1 MAHGGQQMGESR
13 VKALRVFP
21 NADLMARM
29 VAAEI
34 ADHLEGAVDERGWA
48 TVAAAGGQTPRATY
62 GYLARL
68 PISWRRILVTLTDER
83 FVATDPLDSNEQM
96 LRETLLRH
104 RAAEATFFPLMR
116 DSGSATAGQG
126 GRLGLPASAQW
137 TDDLILLGMGEDGH
151 VASLFAGGP
160 TSDEGMH
167 IDGEKRFVIVPAGR
181 SSSAHPGVSLTLSSI
196 AGARRVILAITGWAK
211 RRTVERALSDDRF
224 NAMPVSAV
232 LRHARNI
239 SVVWAP

>member
-1 MAHGGQQMGESR
+1 MAQAGQQGGQSG

-34 ADHLEGAVDERGWA
+34 ADHLQGAVDERGWA
-48 TVAAAGGQTPRATY
+48 TVAAAGGRTPRATY
-62 GYLARL
+62 RYLARL
-68 PISWRRILVTLTDER
+68 PISWRRVLVTLTDER
-83 FVATDPLDSNEQM
+83 FVASDPLDSNEQM

-104 RAAEATFFPLMR
+104 RAAEAIFFPLMR
-116 DSGSATAGQG
+116 DAPPPGEPVP
-126 GRLGLPASAQW
+126 RLGLPASAQW

-151 VASLFAGGP
+151 VASLFGGGQVP
-160 TSDEGMH
+160 PEGLQ
-167 IDGEKRFVIVPAGR
+167 IDGEQRCVRVPACR
-181 SSSAHPGVSLTLSSI
+181 TLSDHPGVSLTLSSI
-196 AGARRVILAITGWAK
+196 AGARRVILAITGQVK
-211 RRTVERALSDDRF
+211 RRTVERALSDDPF

>member
-1 MAHGGQQMGESR
+1 MTHGGQHRGETR
-13 VKALRVFP
+13 ANPLRLFP

-68 PISWRRILVTLTDER
+68 PISWRRILLTLTDER
-83 FVATDPLDSNEQM
+83 FVASDPLDSNEQM

-104 RAAEATFFPLMR
+104 RAAEATFFPLTR
-116 DSGSATAGQG
+116 GPAPRAAGPC
-126 GRLGLPASAQW
+126 RPMGLPASAQW
-137 TDDLILLGMGEDGH
+137 TDDLVLLGMGENGH
-151 VASLFAGGP
+151 VASLFAGGQ
-160 TSDEGMH
+160 TSGEGLQ
-167 IDGEKRFVIVPAGR
+167 IDGDKRCVSVPASR
-181 SSSAHPGVSLTLSSI
+181 NSSAHPGVSLTLSTI
-196 AGARRVILAITGWAK
+196 AGARRVILAITGRAK
-211 RRTVERALSDDRF
+211 RRTIERALSGDPRH
-224 NAMPVSAV
+224 AMPVSAV
-232 LRHARNI
+232 LRYTRNM

>member
-1 MAHGGQQMGESR
+1 MGESS

-34 ADHLEGAVDERGWA
+34 ADHLEGVVDERGWA

-83 FVATDPLDSNEQM
+83 FVDADPLDSNEQM

-104 RAAEATFFPLMR
+104 RAAEATFLPLMR
-116 DSGSATAGQG
+116 DAGPSAAGQG
-126 GRLGLPASAQW
+126 GRLGLPATAQW
-137 TDDLILLGMGEDGH
+137 ADDLILLGMGEDGH
-151 VASLFAGGP
+151 VASLFAGGQSP
-160 TSDEGMH
+160 DEGMH
-167 IDGEKRFVIVPAGR
+167 IDGEKRCVSVPAGR

-196 AGARRVILAITGWAK
+196 ASARRVILAITGRVK
-211 RRTVERALSDDRF
+211 RRTVERAISDDLF
-224 NAMPVSAV
+224 NTMPVSAV